1 MSGWT
6 ETELAQIGA
15 TEELRIASRRRDG
28 SLRRDVIIWV
38 VRSGNDLYVRSAY
51 GAANPWYRGAVSSGL
66 GRITA
71 GTLERDVVF
80 GTVVGADAS
89 DAGGDVHKAIDAAYH
104 AKYDRHGAAVVG
116 TVVGPDAA
124 PNTIRLAPATD

>member
-6 ETELAQIGA
+6 TSELEQIGT

-38 VRSGNDLYVRSAY
+38 VRAGDELYVRSAY
-51 GAANPWYRGAVSSGL
+51 GAANPWYRGAVSSGS
-66 GRITA
+66 GRIKA
-71 GTLERDVVF
+71 GQLERDVVF
-80 GTVVGADAS
+80 AEAAGDA
-89 DAGGDVHKAIDAAYH
+89 HEAIDAAYH
-104 AKYDRHGAAVVG
+104 AKYDRHGPVIVG

-124 PNTIRLAPATD
+124 PNTIRLVPATE